1 MKRRFLMLVF
11 AVCAMSQIALSQGL
25 SAQSTLDSV
34 VTVYTVADGKEQI
47 AGSGIILSANGFILT
62 PLHIIKNAASIS
74 IKIHNGEI
82 FDNAKLVN
90 KDERRN
96 VAILQVVA
104 SGLKSL
110 PNRIAD
116 ESSIGMGVSIVSN
129 SSGTNSKTS
138 EGTLSGI
145 QLADGIVGAG
155 TGYRVFSFESSS
167 TENLVGGLLLDDRGR
182 SVGIVTTN
190 PNVKLQNIAVPLSSI
205 SALLASANIESKV
218 ATNGANSASE
228 VKPLT
233 SKIIETKALNED
245 GTPARKTA
253 RDVLRTA
260 KTIYVKSKTSYIK
273 DPAFIAELMKNP
285 DFNEWGWTFVN
296 NRENADLILEV
307 DRLGWV
313 IKFTFKVYSI
323 KHGVIIASGNKH
335 TNDFDFGS
343 PDLVREIIRRIKTEF
358 AMNK

>member
-1 MKRRFLMLVF
+1 MKRKILMLVF
-11 AVCAMSQIALSQGL
+11 AVCAMSQIASSQAIN
-25 SAQSTLDSV
+25 AQSTLDSV
-34 VTVYTVADGKEQI
+34 VTVYTVADGKEVI
-47 AGSGIILSANGFILT
+47 AGSGIILSTNGFILT
-62 PLHIIKNAASIS
+62 PLHIIKNATSIS

-104 SGLKSL
+104 SGLKPL

-116 ESSIGMGVSIVSN
+116 ESSIGMGISIVSN
-129 SSGTNSKTS
+129 SSGANSKTS

-182 SVGIVTTN
+182 SIGIVTTN

-205 SALLASANIESKV
+205 SALLAASNIDSKV
-218 ATNGANSASE
+218 VSSGTQSIYEA
-228 VKPLT
+228 KPST
-233 SKIIETKALNED
+233 PKTTETKALNED
-245 GTPARKTA
+245 GTPVRKTA

-260 KTIYVKSKTSYIK
+260 KTIYVHSKTGYIK

-296 NRENADLILEV
+296 NRDTADLILEV
-307 DRLGWV
+307 DRLSWV

-343 PDLVREIIRRIKTEF
+343 PDLVREIIRRLKTEF

>member
-1 MKRRFLMLVF
+1 MLVF
-11 AVCAMSQIALSQGL
+11 AVCAMSQIAISQ
-25 SAQSTLDSV
+25 AVTAPSTLDSV
-34 VTVYTVADGKEQI
+34 VTVYTIADGKEVI
-47 AGSGIILSANGFILT
+47 AGSGIILSSNGFILT
-62 PLHIIKNAASIS
+62 PLHIVKNAANIS

-82 FDNAKLVN
+82 FDNAKLIT

-104 SGLKSL
+104 SGLRPL
-110 PNRIAD
+110 PNRISD
-116 ESSIGMGVSIVSN
+116 EGTFGTNISVISN
-129 SSGTNSKTS
+129 SSGSASKSS
-138 EGTLSGI
+138 EGKINGI

-155 TGYRVFSFESSS
+155 NGYRVISFESGSS
-167 TENLVGGLLLDDRGR
+167 ENLVGGLLLDDFGR
-182 SVGIVTTN
+182 SIGIVTTN

-205 SALLASANIESKV
+205 SALLASANIDSKV
-218 ATNGANSASE
+218 AVNGNPSIYD

-233 SKIIETKALNED
+233 PKPTETKTTNED
-245 GTPARKTA
+245 GTPIRKTA
-253 RDVLRTA
+253 KDVLRSA
-260 KTIYVKSKTSYIK
+260 KTIYVHSKTGYIR
-273 DPAFIAELMKNP
+273 DPAFIAELQRNP

-307 DRLGWV
+307 DRLAWV

-343 PDLVREIIRRIKTEF
+343 PDLVREIIRRLKIEF